1 MAASPF
7 RDFRILLTGATS
19 GIGEATAE
27 AFCRA
32 GCRELIVTG
41 RREEILKG
49 KAKAWSDKYGTDVA
63 AVVLDVR
70 SRADIEAIA
79 QQHPALFDVD
89 ILVNNAGLALGVEPL
104 PDGQLDDWEDMVG
117 TNVLGLL
124 YLTRAVL
131 PNMVKRGSGHIVNL
145 GSVAGRWT
153 YPGGGVYCATKAAV
167 RVLSEGLRMD
177 LLGKNVR
184 VTNIEPG
191 IVAGTEFSL
200 VRYKGDDAKAARV
213 YQDTRPLQPADV
225 ADAIIWSC
233 SRPGHVNVQELVL
246 YPTDQ
251 AHVGMVHRRAN

>member
-1 MAASPF
+1 MASAF
-7 RDFRILLTGATS
+7 ADQRILITGATS
-19 GIGEATAE
+19 GIGEATTE

-32 GCRELIVTG
+32 GCREIIVAG
-41 RREEILKG
+41 RREEVLKE
-49 KAKAWSDKYGTDVA
+49 KAKGWSDRYGTDVA

-70 SRADIEAIA
+70 SRADLEAVA

-89 ILVNNAGLALGVEPL
+89 ILVNNAGLAAGVEPL
-104 PDGQLDDWEDMVG
+104 QDGRLDDWEDMVQ

-124 YLTRAVL
+124 YVTRAVVPL
-131 PNMVKRGSGHIVNL
+131 MVKRGSGHIVNL

-177 LLGKNVR
+177 LMGKNIR

-200 VRYKGDDAKAARV
+200 VRYRGDDAKARRV
-213 YQDTRPLQPADV
+213 YQDTRPLQPSDV
-225 ADAIIWSC
+225 ADAIVWAC

>member
-1 MAASPF
+1 MATSPF
-7 RDFRILLTGATS
+7 RDSRILLTGATS

-32 GCRELIVTG
+32 GCRELIVAA
-41 RREEILKG
+41 RREEMLKE
-49 KAKAWSDKYGTDVA
+49 KAKAWSDAYGTDVA

-70 SRADIEAIA
+70 SRPDIEAIA
-79 QQHPALFDVD
+79 EQHPALFDVD
-89 ILVNNAGLALGVEPL
+89 ILVNNAGLALGVEPM
-104 PDGQLDDWEDMVG
+104 PDGSLDDWEDMVS

-131 PNMVKRGSGHIVNL
+131 PHMARRGSGHVVNL

-177 LLGKNVR
+177 LLGKNIR

-191 IVAGTEFSL
+191 MVAGTEFSL
-200 VRYKGDDAKAARV
+200 TRYRGDDAKAQRV

-225 ADAIIWSC
+225 ADAIVWAC
-233 SRPGHVNVQELVL
+233 SRPGHVNVQEMVL

>member
-32 GCRELIVTG
+32 GCRELIVAA
-41 RREEILKG
+41 RREDMLKE
-49 KAKAWSDKYGTDVA
+49 KAKAWSDAYGTDVA

-70 SRADIEAIA
+70 SRPDIEAIA
-79 QQHPALFDVD
+79 EQHPALFDVD
-89 ILVNNAGLALGVEPL
+89 ILVNNAGLALGVEPM
-104 PDGQLDDWEDMVG
+104 PEGNLDDWEDMVS

-124 YLTRAVL
+124 YLTRSVL
-131 PNMVKRGSGHIVNL
+131 PHMIRRGSGHIVNL

-167 RVLSEGLRMD
+167 RVVSEGLRMD

-191 IVAGTEFSL
+191 MVAGTEFSF
-200 VRYKGDDAKAARV
+200 VRYRGDDAKAQRV

-225 ADAIIWSC
+225 ADAIVWAC
-233 SRPGHVNVQELVL
+233 SRPGHVNVQEMVL

>member
-1 MAASPF
+1 MASPF
-7 RDFRILLTGATS
+7 RDARILLTGATS

-32 GCRELIVTG
+32 GCKELIVTG
-41 RREEILKG
+41 RREEMLKA
-49 KAKAWSDKYGTDVA
+49 KAKAWSDSYGTDVA

-70 SRADIEAIA
+70 SRPDVEGIA
-79 QQHPALFDVD
+79 EQHPALFDVD

-104 PDGQLDDWEDMVG
+104 PEGQLDDWEDMVN
-117 TNVLGLL
+117 TNVMGLL
-124 YLTRAVL
+124 YLTRSVL
-131 PNMVKRGSGHIVNL
+131 PHMLERGSGHVVNI

-167 RVLSEGLRMD
+167 RVLTEGLRMD
-177 LLGKNVR
+177 MLGKNIR

-191 IVAGTEFSL
+191 MVAGTDFSL
-200 VRYKGDDAKAARV
+200 IRYKGDDTKAKRV

-225 ADAIIWSC
+225 AEAIIWSC
-233 SRPGHVNVQELVL
+233 SRPPHVNVQEVVL